1 MPNWSA
7 GARSSRRRRS
17 ARSKAYRRRRAARIK
32 NGDYQSRRL
41 ARVLGQKG
49 WKRPWMLEFV
59 TCVYSCGTL
68 LPVINWRVSNASVGR
83 PSSYCLIHTRKMPM
97 KTQSLSAMAAA
108 LLAALPLVSTLSLAA
123 DSACQ
128 SRAATAPRVIELY
141 TSEGCSSCPPADKW
155 LSGLKN
161 DKALEGAVIQSFHV
175 SYWDDLGWVDRFAK
189 PEFNLRQRQ
198 IAAWQR
204 SRSVYTPQIVNNGSD
219 APLRSLFSSPSK
231 SDATKSPASFDVV
244 VTSENKNSF
253 RAEVTVVNTNQAW
266 AAYWT
271 VTEDG
276 HSSKVRAGENRGES
290 LQHDYVVR
298 QYVTV
303 PTQKGNAKLRFDAGP
318 ADPAHP
324 RRVNFVVFSPETGK
338 PIQAVPL
345 AC

>member
-1 MPNWSA
+1 
-7 GARSSRRRRS
+7 
-17 ARSKAYRRRRAARIK
+17 
-32 NGDYQSRRL
+32 
-41 ARVLGQKG
+41 
-49 WKRPWMLEFV
+49 
-59 TCVYSCGTL
+59 
-68 LPVINWRVSNASVGR
+68 
-83 PSSYCLIHTRKMPM
+83 M
-97 KTQSLSAMAAA
+97 KTPAFNALATA
-108 LLAALPLVSTLSLAA
+108 LLATLSTVSTLSLAA
-123 DSACQ
+123 DSVCQ
-128 SRAATAPRVIELY
+128 SRGSATPRVIDLY

-189 PEFNLRQRQ
+189 SEFNLRQRQ
-198 IAAWQR
+198 VAAWQR

-219 APLRSLFSSPSK
+219 APLRAPFGFGSKPDAPKSS
-231 SDATKSPASFDVV
+231 AAFDVV
-244 VTSENKNSF
+244 VKGEAKNSF
-253 RAEVTVVNTNQAW
+253 VAEVTVGNTNEAW

-271 VTEDG
+271 VTEHG
-276 HSSKVRAGENRGES
+276 HSSKVRAGENRGEL

>member
-1 MPNWSA
+1 
-7 GARSSRRRRS
+7 
-17 ARSKAYRRRRAARIK
+17 
-32 NGDYQSRRL
+32 
-41 ARVLGQKG
+41 
-49 WKRPWMLEFV
+49 
-59 TCVYSCGTL
+59 
-68 LPVINWRVSNASVGR
+68 
-83 PSSYCLIHTRKMPM
+83 MPM
-97 KTQSLSAMAAA
+97 KTPAFNAIAAA
-108 LLAALPLVSTLSLAA
+108 LLAALSTVSSLSLAA
-123 DSACQ
+123 DSVCQ
-128 SRAATAPRVIELY
+128 SRAMAAPRVIDLY

-155 LSGLKN
+155 LSSLKN
-161 DKALEGAVIQSFHV
+161 DKTYEGAVIQSFHV

-189 PEFNLRQRQ
+189 PEFNARQRQ

-219 APLRSLFSSPSK
+219 APLRSLFGFGSK
-231 SDATKSPASFDVV
+231 PAAPKSPAAFNVV
-244 VTSENKNSF
+244 VAGEANNSF
-253 RAEVTVVNTNQAW
+253 RAEVTPANTYEAW

-276 HSSKVRAGENRGES
+276 HSTKVRAGENRGES
-290 LQHDYVVR
+290 LRHDFVVR

-303 PTQKGNAKLRFDAGP
+303 PTQRGSAKLRFDAGP